1 MGDYRVM
8 WEIDLY
14 ADSPLAAAQLAW
26 DIQHKDSTADHFEVI
41 NQETGEAITVNLSEE
56 KEGND

>member
-26 DIQHKDSTADHFEVI
+26 DIQHEDSTADHFEVI
-41 NQETGEAITVNLSEE
+41 NQETGEAITFNLSEE
-56 KEGND
+56 KKGK